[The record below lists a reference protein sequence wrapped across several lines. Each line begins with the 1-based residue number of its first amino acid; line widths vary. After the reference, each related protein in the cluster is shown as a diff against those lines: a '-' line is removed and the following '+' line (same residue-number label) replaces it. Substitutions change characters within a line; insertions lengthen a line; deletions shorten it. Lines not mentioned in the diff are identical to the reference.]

1 MKELK
6 KELEV
11 KRASMD
17 TKATDFRIKRDE
29 WNAKTREFQ
38 QTRNSLNLA
47 VRELIQEVKKQRT
60 IRDAENERVRE
71 MKRIRDECNKNVRDA
86 KKEIEGSQPIEEKK
100 KMHKNRKQLEQLKR
114 ELSRLEREIDEG
126 RHRGKKEDEAMKRA
140 KFLTQRIREHVPIKV
155 KIDATPEAQA
165 AYDAALEAQEKA
177 HQDVTLAASQAQAA
191 HELMLEWNSEVDTR
205 RAKAEEAHKTLRN
218 TKKEADLAHH
228 RYIVALRCLH
238 SINNIFKTMQ
248 TERRDKTTSSEPQLS
263 VDNLMGK
270 LLSGETLTTEELMQL
285 QSMD

>member
-140 KFLTQRIREHVPIKV
+140 KFLTQKIREHVPIKV

-165 AYDAALEAQEKA
+165 AYDAALEAQDKA

-238 SINNIFKTMQ
+238 SINNIFKAMQ

>member
-86 KKEIEGSQPIEEKK
+86 KKEIEGSQPLEEKK

-140 KFLTQRIREHVPIKV
+140 KFLTQKIREHVPIKV

-165 AYDAALEAQEKA
+165 AYDAALEAQDKA

-205 RAKAEEAHKTLRN
+205 RAKAEEAHKTLRT

>member
-1 MKELK
+1 MNELK

-11 KRASMD
+11 RRAAMD
-17 TKATDFRIKRDE
+17 TKATDFRVKRDE
-29 WNAKTREFQ
+29 WNSKTREFQ
-38 QTRNSLNLA
+38 QTRNTLNLA

-71 MKRIRDECNKNVRDA
+71 MKRVRDECNKMVRDA
-86 KKEIEGSQPIEEKK
+86 KKEIEGSQPLEEKRK
-100 KMHKNRKQLEQLKR
+100 IHKNRKQFDQYKR
-114 ELSRLEREIDEG
+114 ELNRLEREIDEG
-126 RHRGKKEDEAMKRA
+126 KHRGKKEAEAMKRA
-140 KFLTQRIREHVPIKV
+140 KFLTQQIRQHTPV
-155 KIDATPEAQA
+155 KIKIEATPEAQA
-165 AYDAALEAQEKA
+165 AYDKALEEQEKA
-177 HQDVTLAASQAQAA
+177 HQDVTEAASQAQAA

-248 TERRDKTTSSEPQLS
+248 SERRDKTTASEPQLS

-270 LLSGETLTTEELMQL
+270 LLSGDTFTTEELMQL
-285 QSMD
+285 QSME

>member
-140 KFLTQRIREHVPIKV
+140 KFLTQKIREHVPIKV

-165 AYDAALEAQEKA
+165 AYDAALEAQDKA

>member
-1 MKELK
+1 
-6 KELEV
+6 
-11 KRASMD
+11 MD

>member
-86 KKEIEGSQPIEEKK
+86 KKEIEGSQPLEEKK

-114 ELSRLEREIDEG
+114 ELSKLEREIDEG
-126 RHRGKKEDEAMKRA
+126 RHRGKKEDEAMKKA
-140 KFLTQRIREHVPIKV
+140 KFLTQKIRDHVPIKV

-165 AYDAALEAQEKA
+165 AYDAALEAQDKA

>member
-1 MKELK
+1 
-6 KELEV
+6 
-11 KRASMD
+11 MD

-140 KFLTQRIREHVPIKV
+140 KFLTQKIREHVPIKV

-165 AYDAALEAQEKA
+165 AYDAALEAQDKA